1 MFIENDNGKLD
12 IEQAEYDIRIKKL
25 KYYIKKYIN
34 KYDFVE
40 NIKIKYLYYDK

>member
-12 IEQAEYDIRIKKL
+12 IEQAEYDKL

>member
-25 KYYIKKYIN
+25 KYYIN
-34 KYDFVE
+34 KYNFVE

>member
-12 IEQAEYDIRIKKL
+12 IEQAEYDKL
-25 KYYIKKYIN
+25 KKYIN